1 MITIHDLSVVM
12 KRKTILSNINLSCG
26 PGIYAVIGANGAGK
40 TTLFRSILELQRY
53 TGSICCDAVA
63 NKKVGYLPQSFET
76 LKGLSVYDALKY
88 FACLKKIPKKQW
100 EDEIHRVLAIVNLMD
115 EKDKQVGRLSGGMNQ
130 RLGIAQ
136 AILGTVDLLVLDEPT
151 VGLDPGEKLNFRST
165 VENIYKANPDMIILI
180 SSHETIELENICQN
194 VIFIHKG
201 QVSENDK
208 IQNLFAKYGAD
219 TLEQVYLKVI
229 TSEG

>member
-1 MITIHDLSVVM
+1 MITIHNLSVVI
-12 KRKTILSNINLSCG
+12 KGKTILSDIDLACE

-40 TTLFRSILELQRY
+40 TTLFRSILGLQKY
-53 TGSICCDAVA
+53 AGSICCDAVT
-63 NKKVGYLPQSFET
+63 NKKIGYLPQSFET
-76 LKGLSVYDALKY
+76 LKGLSVYDVLKY
-88 FACLKKIPKKQW
+88 FACLKKIPKNQW
-100 EDEIHRVLAIVNLMD
+100 EAEIQRVLTIVNLVD

-136 AILGTVDLLVLDEPT
+136 TILGTVNLLVLDEPT

-165 VENIYKANPDMIILI
+165 IENIYKANPNIIILI

-194 VIFIHKG
+194 VIFLHRGK
-201 QVSENDK
+201 VCENDS

-229 TSEG
+229 ASEG

>member
-1 MITIHDLSVVM
+1 MLTIKNLSVVM
-12 KRKTILSNINLSCG
+12 KGKTILSDINLSCE

-40 TTLFRSILELQRY
+40 TTLFRSILELQKY
-53 TGSICCDAVA
+53 SGTICCEAMA
-63 NKKVGYLPQSFET
+63 NKMVGYLPQSFET
-76 LKGLSVYDALKY
+76 LKGLSVYEVLKY
-88 FACLKKIPKKQW
+88 FACLKKLPKEQW
-100 EDEIHRVLAIVNLMD
+100 EEEIHRVLTIVNLLD
-115 EKDKQVGRLSGGMNQ
+115 EKDKLVSRLSGGMNQ

-136 AILGTVDLLVLDEPT
+136 AILGTVDLLILDEPT

-165 VENIYKANPDMIILI
+165 VENIYKANPDMVILI

-194 VIFIHKG
+194 VIFLHRG
-201 QVSENDK
+201 RVCENDN
-208 IQNLFAKYGAD
+208 IQMLFEKYKAE